1 MFGYTCKYAPVEI
14 FESLGIEVEKIDPNV
29 TSYDKAETIMHANL
43 CSYVKGVLEEVSK
56 KKYEGVILTNCCDS
70 TRRLYDTLKCNFPN
84 IFVYMLDLP
93 RKTNEGAVKLY
104 ENSIKNMICAFEEFK
119 NLKTKEL
126 QDSNTKELQN
136 LNSEELKNLRS
147 EEVKNYKFKEDDLK
161 ETLKKKVA
169 EKYEVSDSINIGLMG
184 ARCNDEIVSLVK
196 NSNANVVFNISCTG
210 DERVYDHINFDDF
223 SLHSYAQC
231 LLSKLPCV
239 RMEDVSRRRE
249 YIDEMKKN
257 LQGIIYHTVKFCDIY
272 SYEYA
277 YLKDSIDIPILK
289 VETDYTKQCAGQ
301 IKTRVEA
308 FIESLYVIKKDK
320 SLKESNSFTLDG
332 DKDNN
337 VCNACYINGQDS
349 DKDYKNRV
357 EKFKSDLENE
367 KKNSFDNFNKEMGD
381 GKMRYVLGVDSGSTS
396 TNAVI
401 LNSNR
406 EIVASHVVRTG
417 AKSSESAR
425 RALKEVLEK
434 VNLSRED
441 LSLIVSTGYGRV
453 SIDYADKD
461 VTEISCHG
469 RGAHYLN
476 PEIRTIIDIGG
487 QDSKV
492 IKLNE
497 KGEVIDFV
505 MNDKCAAGTG
515 RFLEMMART
524 LEIDIK
530 DMGPEAL
537 KWKEEIKI
545 SSMCSV
551 FAESE
556 VISLIAEN
564 KEKCDIIH
572 ALCSSIA
579 SKTNSL
585 LNRVGKES
593 KFMMTGGVAQNIG
606 VVRALEERIGEELFI
621 SDEPEIVGA
630 IGAALFALEELNI
643 K

>member
-1 MFGYTCKYAPVEI
+1 MIGYTCKYAPIEI
-14 FESLGIEVEKIDPNV
+14 FESLGIETEKIDPDV

-43 CSYVKGVLEEVSK
+43 CSYVKGVLEEVAK

-70 TRRLYDTLKCNFPN
+70 TRRLYDTLKCNFPD

-93 RKTNEGAVKLY
+93 RKTNEDAVKLY
-104 ENSIKNMICAFEEFK
+104 ENSIRNMIASYEEFK
-119 NLKTKEL
+119 KCRF
-126 QDSNTKELQN
+126 D
-136 LNSEELKNLRS
+136 
-147 EEVKNYKFKEDDLK
+147 EDVLK
-161 ETLKKKVA
+161 EVLLKKA
-169 EKYEVSDSINIGLMG
+169 CEKHETNNGINIGLMG
-184 ARCNDEIVSLVK
+184 ARCNDEIVNLVK

-210 DERVYDHINFDDF
+210 DERVYDNIDKDSF
-223 SLHSYAQC
+223 SLNSYAEC

-249 YIDEMKKN
+249 YIEDMKDK

-308 FIESLYVIKKDK
+308 FIESLYVIKKDNMEKEAK
-320 SLKESNSFTLDG
+320 SLVLDG
-332 DKDNN
+332 DKENSS
-337 VCNACYINGQDS
+337 CNACYINGQEADE
-349 DKDYKNRV
+349 DYKKRV
-357 EKFKSDLENE
+357 EKFKNDLENE
-367 KKNSFDNFNKEMGD
+367 KKSSLKDVNKEMD
-381 GKMRYVLGVDSGSTS
+381 NEEIKYVLGVDSGSTS

-401 LNSNR
+401 MNSNK
-406 EIVASHVVRTG
+406 EIVASLVVRTG

-425 RALKEVLEK
+425 RALTEVLEK
-434 VNLSRED
+434 AHLTRED

-492 IKLNE
+492 IKLND

-572 ALCSSIA
+572 ALSASIA

-621 SDEPEIVGA
+621 SDDPEIVGA
-630 IGAALFALEELNI
+630 IGASLFALEELGI

>member
-1 MFGYTCKYAPVEI
+1 MIGYTCKYAPIEV
-14 FESLGIEVEKIDPNV
+14 FEAFGIETEKIDPNV
-29 TSYDKAETIMHANL
+29 TSYDEAETIMHANL
-43 CSYVKGVLEEVSK
+43 CSYVKGVLEEVSN

-70 TRRLYDTLKCNFPN
+70 TRRLYDTLKFNFPDM
-84 IFVYMLDLP
+84 FVYIVDLP
-93 RKTNEGAVKLY
+93 RKANADAVSVY
-104 ENSIKNMICAFEEFK
+104 ESSIKNMISAYEKFK
-119 NLKTKEL
+119 NK
-126 QDSNTKELQN
+126 
-136 LNSEELKNLRS
+136 
-147 EEVKNYKFKEDDLK
+147 KFNIDDLK
-161 ETLKKKVA
+161 KVLINKKRKHD
-169 EKYEVSDSINIGLMG
+169 YPNGGINIGLMG
-184 ARCNDEIVSLVK
+184 ARCNDEIVKLVE
-196 NSNANVVFNISCTG
+196 NSNANVLFNISCTG
-210 DERVYDHINFDDF
+210 DERFFDSICEEEF
-223 SLHSYAQC
+223 SLNKYAEC
-231 LLSKLPCV
+231 LLNKLPCV
-239 RMEDVSRRRE
+239 RMEDVSKRRE
-249 YIDEMKKN
+249 YIDSMKNK

-277 YLKDSIDIPILK
+277 YLKDNIDIPVLK

-320 SLKESNSFTLDG
+320 NEDKFTLDG
-332 DKDNN
+332 DNSET
-337 VCNACYINGQDS
+337 CSACYSQHGES
-349 DKDYKNRV
+349 DDDYKKRAAGLR
-357 EKFKSDLENE
+357 KDLENE
-367 KKNSFDNFNKEMGD
+367 KYNGLKDVD
-381 GKMRYVLGVDSGSTS
+381 GKMDNNKIKYVLGVDSGSTS

-401 LNSNR
+401 MNSNK
-406 EIVASHVVRTG
+406 EIVTSLVVRTG

-425 RALKEVLEK
+425 RVLKEVLEK
-434 VNLSRED
+434 ANLTRED

-492 IKLNE
+492 IKLND

-564 KEKCDIIH
+564 KEKSDIIH
-572 ALCSSIA
+572 ALCASIA
-579 SKTNSL
+579 GKTNSL

-606 VVRALEERIGEELFI
+606 VVKALEERIGESLFI
-621 SDEPEIVGA
+621 SDDPEIVGA
-630 IGAALFALEELNI
+630 IGAALFALEEI
-643 K
+643 KVK

>member
-1 MFGYTCKYAPVEI
+1 MIGYTCKYAPMEI
-14 FESLGIEVEKIDPNV
+14 FESLGIETEKIDPNV

-43 CSYVKGVLEEVSK
+43 CSYVKGVLEEVAK

-70 TRRLYDTLKCNFPN
+70 TRRLYDTLKCNFPD

-93 RKTNEGAVKLY
+93 RKTNKDAVKLY
-104 ENSIKNMICAFEEFK
+104 ENSIRNMISEFENFK
-119 NLKTKEL
+119 NCT
-126 QDSNTKELQN
+126 
-136 LNSEELKNLRS
+136 
-147 EEVKNYKFKEDDLK
+147 FKQEDLK
-161 ETLKKKVA
+161 EVLLKKVS
-169 EKYEVSDSINIGLMG
+169 EKYESSNGINIGLMG
-184 ARCNDEIVSLVK
+184 ARCNDEIVNLVK

-210 DERVYDHINFDDF
+210 DERVYDHIDADNF
-223 SLHSYAQC
+223 SLNSYAEC

-249 YIDEMKKN
+249 YIDEMKNKI
-257 LQGIIYHTVKFCDIY
+257 QGIIYHTVKFCDIY

-277 YLKDSIDIPILK
+277 YLKDNIGIPILK

-320 SLKESNSFTLDG
+320 MEKGSEALVLGG
-332 DKDNN
+332 DKANSS
-337 VCNACYINGQDS
+337 CRACYANGQEADE
-349 DKDYKNRV
+349 DYKQRV
-357 EKFKSDLENE
+357 EKFKTDLENE
-367 KKNSFDNFNKEMGD
+367 KKSSLKDVNKEMGNEEI
-381 GKMRYVLGVDSGSTS
+381 KYVLGVDSGSTS

-401 LNSNR
+401 MNSNK
-406 EIVASHVVRTG
+406 EIVASLVVRTG

-425 RALKEVLEK
+425 RALTEVLEK
-434 VNLSRED
+434 AHLTRED

-492 IKLNE
+492 IKLND

-572 ALCSSIA
+572 ALSASIA

-606 VVRALEERIGEELFI
+606 VVKALEERIGEELFI

-630 IGAALFALEELNI
+630 IGASLFALEELGI

>member
-1 MFGYTCKYAPVEI
+1 MIGYTCKYAPIEI
-14 FESLGIEVEKIDPNV
+14 FEALGIEVEKIDPNV

-70 TRRLYDTLKCNFPN
+70 TRRLYDTLKFNFPD

-93 RKTNEGAVKLY
+93 RKTNEDAINLY
-104 ENSIKNMICAFEEFK
+104 ENSIKNMISAYEDFKKCSFKEE
-119 NLKTKEL
+119 NLKRYLLEKKSMTNEIKEG
-126 QDSNTKELQN
+126 
-136 LNSEELKNLRS
+136 
-147 EEVKNYKFKEDDLK
+147 
-161 ETLKKKVA
+161 
-169 EKYEVSDSINIGLMG
+169 INIGLMG
-184 ARCNDEIVSLVK
+184 ARCNDEIVNLVTD
-196 NSNANVVFNISCTG
+196 SNANVIFNISCTG
-210 DERVYDHINFDDF
+210 DERVYNKIDNNNF
-223 SLHSYAQC
+223 SLNKYAEC
-231 LLSKLPCV
+231 LLEKLPCV
-239 RMEDVSRRRE
+239 RMEDVTKRHE
-249 YIDEMKKN
+249 YIDSMRDK

-277 YLKDSIDIPILK
+277 YLKDNIGIPILK

-308 FIESLYVIKKDK
+308 FIESLYVMKKDK
-320 SLKESNSFTLDG
+320 DEEKAKFIALDG
-332 DKDNN
+332 DKNN
-337 VCNACYINGQDS
+337 NDCRACYANGKEADA
-349 DKDYKNRV
+349 DYQKRIKNL
-357 EKFKSDLENE
+357 KMDLEGENIT
-367 KKNSFDNFNKEMGD
+367 NSKDVKV
-381 GKMRYVLGVDSGSTS
+381 KMNNGEVKYVLGVDSGSTS

-401 LNSNR
+401 MNSNR
-406 EIVASHVVRTG
+406 EIVTSLVVRTG

-425 RALKEVLEK
+425 RAFKEVLEK
-434 VNLSRED
+434 ANLTKED

-492 IKLNE
+492 IKLND

-524 LEIDIK
+524 LEIDIR

-572 ALCSSIA
+572 ALCASIA

-606 VVRALEERIGEELFI
+606 VVKALEERIGESLFI

-630 IGAALFALEELNI
+630 IGAALFALEEI
-643 K
+643 EK